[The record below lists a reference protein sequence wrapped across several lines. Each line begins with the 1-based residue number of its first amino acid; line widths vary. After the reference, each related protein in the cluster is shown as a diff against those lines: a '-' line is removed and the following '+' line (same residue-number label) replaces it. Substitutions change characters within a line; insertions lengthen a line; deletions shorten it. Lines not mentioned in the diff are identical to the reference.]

1 MPVSMGWTTPC
12 LTSFA
17 WKSCFSIS
25 GYHFNSALYFS
36 GMIGSLI
43 DFSFEST
50 VGTYSITLLLGLVP
64 VLMVHCYEQCGF
76 LAVLWC
82 LPFCPPALVDLDD
95 DDFWHDDVIHDIIVA
110 FAFSFARH
118 AVLANWQIGSLFQ
131 FCCKSIGVTV
141 NWMGHYQSHICKQG
155 GIFCI
160 FFLLNLIVTKL
171 FQKWFAGKTV
181 LNFKTRFVLVH
192 CLAPS
197 SSHTLNKERSFDS
210 AAFVDMCRLVAICS
224 NYVNPFNS
232 QLENQYQTKVNGILA
247 ISPDYYQVI
256 CSFHGW
262 QQVQLVHSIS
272 VRAWTSSIYHF
283 QLWGF
288 PHLQWMPHT
297 CMLFSLLWTLWLS
310 FHRWLALTG
319 SLPVEQLLWLTL
331 SWGIALWARR

>member
-1 MPVSMGWTTPC
+1 MFAFLSTSSSWSWWRWLLTRWRHSWHHCCLCLLLRPACSPC
-12 LTSFA
+12 QLTD
-17 WKSCFSIS
+17 WKSLPILLQKYWGHSE
-25 GYHFNSALYFS
+25 LD
-36 GMIGSLI
+36 GSL
-43 DFSFEST
+43 SKPH
-50 VGTYSITLLLGLVP
+50 L
-64 VLMVHCYEQCGF
+64 Q
-76 LAVLWC
+76 A
-82 LPFCPPALVDLDD
+82 
-95 DDFWHDDVIHDIIVA
+95 
-110 FAFSFARH
+110 
-118 AVLANWQIGSLFQ
+118 
-131 FCCKSIGVTV
+131 
-141 NWMGHYQSHICKQG
+141 G
-155 GIFCI
+155 GNILHF

-210 AAFVDMCRLVAICS
+210 AAFVDMCRLVAIRS

-319 SLPVEQLLWLTL
+319 SLPVEQLLWLTT